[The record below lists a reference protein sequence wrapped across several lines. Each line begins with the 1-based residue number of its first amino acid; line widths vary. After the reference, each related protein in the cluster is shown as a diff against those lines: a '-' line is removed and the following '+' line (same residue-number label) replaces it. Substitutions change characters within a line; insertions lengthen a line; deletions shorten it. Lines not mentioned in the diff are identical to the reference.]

1 MLFAYASH
9 RINITNEIRSRF
21 FAKHFSF
28 IYVYILYISTTVVPL
43 PYDDKELYC
52 IILFSRSL
60 FRRLLVTTVTV
71 SAYAIVVVVINN
83 AHLFRQLIAAHPQ
96 IPFNRRRP
104 IQCCFTRVSARP
116 EIRRHRVTTLILF
129 TSAAAVVPEKN
140 CTPRRDGRVSDD
152 DETTF
157 PARPIPP
164 KEGCSG
170 DGNGIIIR
178 AHESSPR
185 PRTFRPARRR
195 PLSRHRHNF
204 VLRLTKRLIVYI
216 DTHARTRARMQ
227 NGRRGQPYMYYNILL
242 LLWVRAD
249 DDEET
254 LRKEEG
260 LLAAVVFFKFTAP
273 PAQTL

>member
-1 MLFAYASH
+1 
-9 RINITNEIRSRF
+9 
-21 FAKHFSF
+21 
-28 IYVYILYISTTVVPL
+28 
-43 PYDDKELYC
+43 
-52 IILFSRSL
+52 
-60 FRRLLVTTVTV
+60 
-71 SAYAIVVVVINN
+71 
-83 AHLFRQLIAAHPQ
+83 
-96 IPFNRRRP
+96 
-104 IQCCFTRVSARP
+104 
-116 EIRRHRVTTLILF
+116 
-129 TSAAAVVPEKN
+129 VPEKN
-140 CTPRRDGRVSDD
+140 CTPRRDDRVSDD
-152 DETTF
+152 DETTATF

-185 PRTFRPARRR
+185 PYFPPGPPPT

-216 DTHARTRARMQ
+216 DTHARTHAKRLE
-227 NGRRGQPYMYYNILL
+227 GTTVYMYTYYNILL
-242 LLWVRAD
+242 LWIRAD

-273 PAQTL
+273 PQTL